1 MDIHSHVL
9 PGIDDGSKS
18 VEESLLMLAASARQ
32 GVRRIAATPHFYPME
47 NSPEQFLSRRDEA
60 EKWLRKAWQPG
71 LPELMMG
78 AEVYFFDGMSHT
90 DALDE
95 FRLEGTGLL
104 LLEMPLT
111 PWTARQIQEVEK
123 VQSRSGITVLMAHI
137 ERYLKFQDPQV
148 WDELRQAGVLMQCNA
163 EFFLHWRTKR
173 KALRMVKAGE
183 IHFLGSDCH
192 NMSTRPPRL
201 GEAVSLIG
209 QEERDKLNE
218 IIREYIPEPF

>member
-9 PGIDDGSKS
+9 PGMDDGSKS
-18 VEESLLMLAASARQ
+18 VEESLLMLGASARQ
-32 GVRRIAATPHFYPME
+32 GVRRIAATPHFYPTE
-47 NSPEQFLSRRDEA
+47 NSPEQFFSRRQKA
-60 EKWLRKAWQPG
+60 EERLRKAWQPG

-78 AEVYFFDGMSHT
+78 AEVYFFEGMSHT

-95 FRLEGTGLL
+95 LRIEGTGLL
-104 LLEMPLT
+104 LLEMPFT
-111 PWTARQIQEVEK
+111 PWTARQIQEVK
-123 VQSRSGITVLMAHI
+123 KIQSRNGITVLMAHI

-148 WDELRQAGVLMQCNA
+148 WDELRQAGVLTQCNA
-163 EFFLHWRTKR
+163 EFFLRWRTKR